1 MFKEFLILISD
12 YYSISK
18 KYISFDIVVPFCISL
33 LIVYLGKN
41 FSFFND
47 SYLGQIIVLLGIL
60 AGFNTTAI
68 SVLTSTSNKNIDKLK
83 NTYPQKRI
91 EIGGKKVSLFQILYI
106 NISYVIL
113 LSFIV
118 IIFCILGCLLPIR
131 LFVNNYIFLILSFV
145 ITASVIHILF
155 LNIRNITFLYF
166 SFFRWTIICV
176 LQSFPLKLIIKK

>member
-18 KYISFDIVVPFCISL
+18 KYISFDILVPFCISL

-68 SVLTSTSNKNIDKLK
+68 SVLTSTSNENIDKLK
-83 NTYPQKRI
+83 NTYPKERI

-155 LNIRNITFLYF
+155 LNIKQENLYN
-166 SFFRWTIICV
+166 
-176 LQSFPLKLIIKK
+176 